1 MATLKTTYKQN
12 NNIEPFYVGGTSCTI
27 SADGQFLATPLNED
41 VIVTNLYTNEII
53 HKIEGDGELITNVMI
68 TPDGKSLAIL
78 SQSQQLRIFDVAL
91 GTVTKNFKLP
101 SPVYISTVDSTSS
114 LFAFG
119 GSDGVITV
127 WDIESGYVTHSL
139 KGHGTTIC
147 SLSFYGELNSTDW
160 KLASGDTMGTVKVW
174 DLVKRKCKYT
184 LKEHNT
190 AVRGVG
196 FDDEGEYFITAG
208 RDNVAVIYS
217 TKNFRPLFTH
227 PINEQIE
234 SAGFV
239 RLQHNNRQYFYTA
252 GSENILRI
260 WDIKTGD
267 LVAKSPTPLKTNEEL
282 LIIDVIKV
290 QDTSLYLVIS
300 DQTIVEVSLQ
310 EELLTSKPDHL
321 EFAVV
326 KRIAGNHGIIAD
338 IRYVGPEF
346 NLVALATNS
355 PALRV
360 IDPSRPLELK
370 LYEGHTDLLNAIDVS
385 DDGKWIATASKDN
398 EARLWR
404 WNEELEEFESF
415 ARFQGHAGAVTAISI
430 SKGGSS
436 DVPKFLLTG
445 SSDLTIKKWKI
456 PSSPDYIIKTS
467 EYTRRAHDKDINSI
481 DISPNDEFFATA
493 SYDKLAKVWNTDS
506 GETIGIL
513 KGHKRGLWDINFYK
527 FDKLIVT
534 ASGDK
539 TVKVWS
545 LIDFSCKKTFEGH
558 TNSIQRVKFF
568 NSDSPQLLSAG
579 ADGLIKIWDYKS
591 GEVIKSLDNHDNRIW
606 ALDLKEDG
614 QEFISADADG
624 KLTEWVD
631 NTAEEILLK
640 EQQDKER
647 IEQEQSLSN
656 FIKNK
661 DWANAFLLALT
672 LDHSMRLYNV
682 IKASI
687 ETNEDPDSPIGSKQ
701 LEETIVQLNDDQL
714 VKLFKKVRDWN
725 INFKFYELSQK
736 LLAVI
741 LNNIAMEKLINIPGL
756 TKIMDSII
764 PYNERHYARIDD
776 LIEQTYVLDY
786 AVTAEQIRH
795 KKQAKR
801 GISFNILIAGEND
814 LGKKTFIN
822 SLCNRISYDLE
833 KFQSENEGI
842 SKGFSINSDLFEYS
856 PEGSIPIKLR
866 VFLTHNCGFGLQ
878 RDSNP
883 SEIKQFIEEQY
894 RKVLEEEVKVNRNPN
909 LEDTRIHIALYFI
922 RATIKGL
929 SEFEVCMMKAIGAR
943 VNLIPVIAK
952 ADGLTTKELNI
963 VKEVVI
969 RDIKKHNIT
978 IFNFLDGEDIDK
990 TLHHD
995 NPGSDFEISEYE
1007 YLSQLQRSMPFAII
1021 GSNTVGSGELIRTN
1035 KVGTIDI
1042 EDETICDFKLIKN
1055 ILFGSHLQEFKDIT
1069 VQKLYEQFRIEE
1081 LSKTMY

>member
-1 MATLKTTYKQN
+1 MASLKTTYKQH
-12 NNIEPFYVGGTSCTI
+12 NNIEPFYVGGISCTI
-27 SADGQFLATPLNED
+27 SSDGQFLATPLNED
-41 VIVTNLYTNEII
+41 VIITNLYTNEII
-53 HKIEGDGELITNVMI
+53 HKIEGDGELITNVVI
-68 TPDGKSLAIL
+68 TPDGKNLAIL
-78 SQSQQLRIFDVAL
+78 SQSQQLRIFDVTL
-91 GTVTKNFKLP
+91 GTVTKTFKLP
-101 SPVYISTVDSTSS
+101 SPVYISTADFTSS

-127 WDIESGYVTHSL
+127 WDIQNGYVTHSL

-147 SLSFYGELNSTDW
+147 SLNFYGELNSTDW
-160 KLASGDTMGTVKVW
+160 KLASGDTMGTVKIW

-184 LKEHNT
+184 IKEHNT
-190 AVRGVG
+190 AVRGLG
-196 FDDEGEYFITAG
+196 FDDEGEYFISAG
-208 RDNVAVIYS
+208 RDNVAIIYN

-260 WDIKTGD
+260 WDIKTGE
-267 LVAKSPTPLKTNEEL
+267 LVAKSTTPLKTSEEL
-282 LIIDVIKV
+282 LIIDVIKLD
-290 QDTSLYLVIS
+290 DTSLYLVVS
-300 DQTIVEVSLQ
+300 DQTIIEVSLQ
-310 EELLTSKPDHL
+310 EETITSKEDHL
-321 EFAVV
+321 EFPIV

-360 IDPSRPLELK
+360 IDPSKPLELK

-404 WNEELEEFESF
+404 WNDEEEEFESF

-430 SKGGSS
+430 SKSGGNIE
-436 DVPKFLLTG
+436 VPKFILTG

-456 PSSPDYIIKTS
+456 PSAPNSTVKVS

-527 FDKLIVT
+527 FDKLIAT

-545 LIDFSCKKTFEGH
+545 LVDFSCKKTFEGH

-579 ADGLIKIWDYKS
+579 ADGLIKLWDYKS

-606 ALDLKEDG
+606 ALDVKEDG
-614 QEFISADADG
+614 QDFISADADG

-631 NTAEEILLK
+631 NTEEELLLK
-640 EQQDKER
+640 EQQNKER
-647 IEQEQSLSN
+647 IEQEQNLSN

-687 ETNEDPDSPIGSKQ
+687 ETNEDPESPIGSKQ
-701 LEETIVQLNDDQL
+701 LEETIVELNDDQL
-714 VKLFKKVRDWN
+714 IKLFKKVRDWN
-725 INFKFYELSQK
+725 INFKFFELSQK

-741 LNNIAMEKLINIPGL
+741 LNNIAMEKLVDIPGL
-756 TKIMDSII
+756 MKIMDSIV
-764 PYNERHYARIDD
+764 PYNERHYSRIDD
-776 LIEQTYVLDY
+776 MIEQTYILDY
-786 AVTAEQIRH
+786 AVEQMN
-795 KKQAKR
+795 K
-801 GISFNILIAGEND
+801 LIA
-814 LGKKTFIN
+814 
-822 SLCNRISYDLE
+822 
-833 KFQSENEGI
+833 
-842 SKGFSINSDLFEYS
+842 
-856 PEGSIPIKLR
+856 
-866 VFLTHNCGFGLQ
+866 
-878 RDSNP
+878 
-883 SEIKQFIEEQY
+883 
-894 RKVLEEEVKVNRNPN
+894 
-909 LEDTRIHIALYFI
+909 
-922 RATIKGL
+922 
-929 SEFEVCMMKAIGAR
+929 
-943 VNLIPVIAK
+943 
-952 ADGLTTKELNI
+952 
-963 VKEVVI
+963 
-969 RDIKKHNIT
+969 
-978 IFNFLDGEDIDK
+978 
-990 TLHHD
+990 
-995 NPGSDFEISEYE
+995 
-1007 YLSQLQRSMPFAII
+1007 
-1021 GSNTVGSGELIRTN
+1021 
-1035 KVGTIDI
+1035 
-1042 EDETICDFKLIKN
+1042 
-1055 ILFGSHLQEFKDIT
+1055 
-1069 VQKLYEQFRIEE
+1069 
-1081 LSKTMY
+1081 